1 MKFSDFIVNM
11 APIFKS
17 KIYFAFRKNSCNITR
32 YLYLDILYE
41 FVIDG
46 SWIFSEQNKEN
57 RLGN

>member
-1 MKFSDFIVNM
+1 MP
-11 APIFKS
+11 PIFKS
-17 KIYFAFRKNSCNITR
+17 KIYFAFKNNSCNITR

-46 SWIFSEQNKEN
+46 NWIFIEQNEEK